1 MRSKTTNLLT
11 DMKMPF
17 CPGCGYHL
25 STRVLAKAI
34 EKAGIHPLD
43 VVVVSDI
50 GCCGLIDGL
59 LQAHTVHGL
68 HGRAAAL
75 AFGIAQGLAD
85 PTKKVIAIQGDGG
98 ATIGLQHLLEAARR
112 NVDMTLLVHN
122 NMVYGMTGG
131 QVSGLSPEP
140 VKDWKMPDEKDIPP
154 FDVVELARAAGAAY
168 SGRIIE
174 RGDYTDVLVEAIQTP
189 GFSLLEIVGPCP
201 AHGIGKI
208 KDIAGMALQDVTYRS
223 DREPH
228 MAPRRE
234 THSLFSRLRTVEA
247 SFQAK
252 LRGRFSLI
260 VAGSAG
266 EGVQSAAD
274 LLANAAVASGLHATK
289 KGDYPV
295 TVGTG
300 FSIAEVILSSEEI
313 HHTGIDQPDM
323 AIIVSE
329 DGLSMMKNRLSDTRI
344 LLDATL
350 NWPNAP
356 GPVATLPFRKTAGGK
371 GAALCAIAHWLRQ
384 DNLLPVEALQQAA
397 TQHKLADRFLEIIEK
412 AKTLAGA

>member
-1 MRSKTTNLLT
+1 MSTKTASLLT

-140 VKDWKMPDEKDIPP
+140 VKDWKMPDEKAIPP

-174 RGDYTDVLVEAIQTP
+174 RGDYTDVLADAIQTR

-208 KDIAGMALQDVTYRS
+208 KDIAGMALQDVTYRN

-228 MAPRRE
+228 VAPRRE
-234 THSLFSRLRTVEA
+234 TQSLFSQLRTVEA
-247 SFQAK
+247 DFQAK
-252 LRGRFSLI
+252 LQGRFSLI

-300 FSIAEVILSSEEI
+300 FSIAEVILSSEAI
-313 HHTGIDQPDM
+313 HHTGIEQPDVAM
-323 AIIVSE
+323 IVSE
-329 DGLSMMKNRLSDTRI
+329 DGLGMMKTRLTDTKI
-344 LLDATL
+344 VLDATL
-350 NWPNAP
+350 SWPDAP
-356 GPVATLPFRKTAGGK
+356 GPVEHLPFRKTVGGK
-371 GAALCAIAHWLRQ
+371 GAALGAIAYWLRQ
-384 DNLLPVEALQQAA
+384 TGILPMDALSHVAA
-397 TQHKLADRFLEIIEK
+397 AHKLGDKFLAIIEK
-412 AKTLAGA
+412 AAAL